1 MRYIPNDPALRE
13 KMLREAGF
21 SSVKDLFA
29 SIPAEL
35 RLARPLDLPPALS
48 EKALLARLDDLGKRN
63 ASPSTHSCF
72 LGGGSYRHFIPAL
85 VPALISRGEFFTAYT
100 PYQPEISQGT
110 LQAMFEFQ
118 SFVCLLTGMDVGNA
132 SLYDG
137 ASASA
142 EAVLMARRITGR
154 DVVLLADSLHP
165 EYREVIATYT
175 RNQGVKLAGVP
186 YDRKTG
192 QVDEKALVRLAG
204 NQVAALVA
212 QSPNFFGVV
221 EDLESLSRAAHGCGA
236 LSVAVFAEAFSLG
249 MLAPPGEL
257 GADIV
262 AGEGQSFGNPP
273 SLGGPGLGML
283 ATREQHV
290 RKMPGRVVGRTTD
303 GQGRTGFVLT
313 LSTREQH
320 IRREHATSN
329 ICSNEGLC
337 ALAATIFLSALGRVG
352 LAQAAWQNH
361 VKTGWLRRRMFTLPG
376 YRPLFTGPFFN
387 EFAVDCPE
395 KPDRLAARL
404 AKAGILGGL
413 DLGRWHPELA
423 GSALFCATEDNT
435 LEEMERL
442 LAVMAGKPR
451 ASAPKVRK
459 SAAVRKTAGPKRG
472 TPRKE
477 GRRS

>member
-1 MRYIPNDPALRE
+1 MMRPTAHSCRKRGTDLRYIPNAPAVRE
-13 KMLREAGF
+13 RMLREAGF
-21 SSVKDLFA
+21 SSMEELFA

-48 EKALLARLDDLGKRN
+48 EKDLLARLDDLGKRN

-118 SFVCLLTGMDVGNA
+118 SFVCLLTGMEVGNA

-137 ASASA
+137 ASAAA

-165 EYREVIATYT
+165 EYRETVATYT
-175 RNQGVKLAGVP
+175 RNLGVKLAGVP
-186 YDRKTG
+186 YDKNTG
-192 QVDEKALVRLAG
+192 QVDEKALARLAG
-204 NQVAALVA
+204 DKVAALVV

-221 EDLESLSRAAHGCGA
+221 EDLESASRAAHGCGA
-236 LSVAVFAEAFSLG
+236 LSIAVFAEAFSLG

-273 SLGGPGLGML
+273 SFGGPGLGIL
-283 ATREQHV
+283 AAREQHV
-290 RKMPGRVVGRTTD
+290 RKMPGRIVGRTED
-303 GQGRTGFVLT
+303 GQGRSGFVLT

-337 ALAATIFLSALGRVG
+337 ALAATVFLSALGREG
-352 LAQAAWQNH
+352 LERAARQNH
-361 VKTGWLRRRMFTLPG
+361 AKARRLRERMLELPG

-387 EFAVDCPE
+387 EFAVRGPE
-395 KPDRLAARL
+395 APRRLSRRLAR
-404 AKAGILGGL
+404 AGILGGL
-413 DLGRWHPELA
+413 DLGRWHKDLKD
-423 GSALFCATEDNT
+423 GLLFCATEDNT
-435 LEEMERL
+435 RGEMDHL
-442 LAVMAGKPR
+442 LDAL
-451 ASAPKVRK
+451 RK
-459 SAAVRKTAGPKRG
+459 GLPHG
-472 TPRKE
+472 
-477 GRRS
+477 